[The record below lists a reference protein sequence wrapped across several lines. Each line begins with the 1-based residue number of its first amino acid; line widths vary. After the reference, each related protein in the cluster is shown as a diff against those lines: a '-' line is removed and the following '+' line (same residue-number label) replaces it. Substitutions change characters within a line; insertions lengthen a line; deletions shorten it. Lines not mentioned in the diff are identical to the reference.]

1 MSNLPNGPVDTVDA
15 VHLTGA
21 RVMRGTWPNG
31 EMGVLIHSVFPYDPM
46 DARIAL
52 ESGEINA

>member
-1 MSNLPNGPVDTVDA
+1 MSDVPNGPVDTVDE

-21 RVMRGTWPNG
+21 RVMRGTWPDG
-31 EMGVLIHSVFPYDPM
+31 ETAVLIHSVLPYEPM

-52 ESGEINA
+52 KSEEIDA